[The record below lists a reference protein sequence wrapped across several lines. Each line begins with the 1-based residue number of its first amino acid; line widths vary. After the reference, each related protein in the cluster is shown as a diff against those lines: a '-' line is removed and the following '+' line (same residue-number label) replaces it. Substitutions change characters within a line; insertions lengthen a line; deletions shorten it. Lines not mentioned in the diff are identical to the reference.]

1 MMTGAEYDLAI
12 VGGGLAG
19 SLTALAFAARHPDV
33 SLCLL
38 ESDDRLGGNHIW
50 SFFDSDVDS
59 RDRWL
64 VEPLIAHRWAEGYE
78 VRFPG
83 HCRGLAVPYNSITSA
98 RLDSHV
104 RRTLGNAVLTGAEAA
119 ELTPVS
125 VTLADGRVIRAK
137 AVLDTRGGGDLSALR
152 CGWQKFIGQTLR
164 LQVPHGLARPVI
176 MDATVDQL
184 DGYRFVYLLPR
195 DDRTVFVEDTYYS
208 DAPDLDLPVLQA
220 RITAYARAQGWQ
232 VEAVVHS
239 ESGVLPVVHGGDFDR
254 FWPQEDPV
262 ARLGTRAALFQ
273 PMTGYSLPDA
283 VRFALRLVDEWPLEG
298 ALLAQATRGWAK
310 DHWRQGL
317 YYRLL
322 GRMLFGA
329 ARPTER
335 RRIFER
341 FYRLDP
347 ALIGRF
353 YAGRSTLRDRI
364 RILCG
369 RPPVPIRNAM
379 RALLSPPAR

>member
-1 MMTGAEYDLAI
+1 MTTGVEYDLAI

-125 VTLADGRVIRAK
+125 VTLADGRV
-137 AVLDTRGGGDLSALR
+137 
-152 CGWQKFIGQTLR
+152 
-164 LQVPHGLARPVI
+164 LQHP
-176 MDATVDQL
+176 
-184 DGYRFVYLLPR
+184 
-195 DDRTVFVEDTYYS
+195 
-208 DAPDLDLPVLQA
+208 A
-220 RITAYARAQGWQ
+220 RIFLN
-232 VEAVVHS
+232 
-239 ESGVLPVVHGGDFDR
+239 GVTD
-254 FWPQEDPV
+254 
-262 ARLGTRAALFQ
+262 
-273 PMTGYSLPDA
+273 TGPSFSCTP
-283 VRFALRLVDEWPLEG
+283 
-298 ALLAQATRGWAK
+298 
-310 DHWRQGL
+310 
-317 YYRLL
+317 
-322 GRMLFGA
+322 
-329 ARPTER
+329 
-335 RRIFER
+335 
-341 FYRLDP
+341 
-347 ALIGRF
+347 
-353 YAGRSTLRDRI
+353 
-364 RILCG
+364 
-369 RPPVPIRNAM
+369 
-379 RALLSPPAR
+379 